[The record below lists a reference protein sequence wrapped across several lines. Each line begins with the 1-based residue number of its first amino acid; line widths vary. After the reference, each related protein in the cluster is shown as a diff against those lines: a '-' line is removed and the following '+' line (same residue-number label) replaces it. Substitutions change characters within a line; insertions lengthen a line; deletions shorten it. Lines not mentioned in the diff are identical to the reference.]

1 MKEQNKTWLL
11 RSCQREVLKMKIGIK
26 NESRRTK
33 MTKLGLRI
41 TRKSMM
47 KTLFKFSL
55 LRKVTVTWIDRYRGG
70 SAVINTA
77 KKEELGK
84 HWVVVWFDGAQT
96 HYFDPAG
103 HPPQRHGLTFDYHTT
118 RRWQP
123 IGTSTCGLY
132 CLWFLWHI
140 SRKWTIYDLEKKY
153 DAVENELLNTLIKL
167 TCANLNI
174 FI

>member
-1 MKEQNKTWLL
+1 
-11 RSCQREVLKMKIGIK
+11 MKIGIK

-33 MTKLGLRI
+33 MAKLGLRI

-47 KTLFKFSL
+47 NALFKFSL

-77 KKEELGK
+77 EKKELGK
-84 HWVVVWFDGAQT
+84 HWVVIWFDQ
-96 HYFDPAG
+96 AG

-123 IGTSTCGLY
+123 IDTSTCGLY
-132 CLWFLWHI
+132 CLRFLWHVC
-140 SRKWTIYDLEKKY
+140 RKWTINDLEKKY
-153 DAVENELLNTLIKL
+153 DVVENELLNTLIKL